1 MRSKI
6 TFEDSVTGMKG
17 SFTIHLK
24 NGSSYR
30 NVKLLFEFNDQ
41 LRFMKEDAMGE
52 FRVALEDIEEIIIAR
67 WKDVEIT
74 R

>member
-41 LRFMKEDAMGE
+41 LVSEANTI
-52 FRVALEDIEEIIIAR
+52 LP
-67 WKDVEIT
+67 
-74 R
+74 